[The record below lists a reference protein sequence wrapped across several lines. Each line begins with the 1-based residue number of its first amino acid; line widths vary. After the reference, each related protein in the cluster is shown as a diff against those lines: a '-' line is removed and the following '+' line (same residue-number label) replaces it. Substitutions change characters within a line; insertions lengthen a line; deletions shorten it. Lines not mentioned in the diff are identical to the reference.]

1 MELKTKGITGA
12 FSTIIFT
19 LLCGC
24 ASGGG
29 YETVPRS
36 SAGTTQTID
45 QGTVV
50 ATRDVRIE
58 GESSQL
64 GLYGGGIMGSAVG
77 STVGSGDG
85 QVLASAGGAVVG
97 AVVGKQVEKAMTSK
111 IAQEITIEM
120 DDGSTVVVV
129 QEWREPSFN
138 AGERVSVLEARGGY
152 ARVRHE
158 DYTASQF

>member
-1 MELKTKGITGA
+1 MELKAKGITGA
-12 FSTIIFT
+12 FSTIILV

-129 QEWREPSFN
+129 QELKEPRFN
-138 AGERVSVLEARGGY
+138 TGERVSVLEARGGY

-158 DYTASQF
+158 DYTVSQF

>member
-1 MELKTKGITGA
+1 MDFKTKGIVG
-12 FSTIIFT
+12 T
-19 LLCGC
+19 LCSLILALMCGC

-29 YETVPRS
+29 YETVPRT
-36 SAGTTQTID
+36 SAGTAQSLD

-50 ATRDVRIE
+50 ATRNVKIE

-85 QVLASAGGAVVG
+85 RVLASAGGAVVG
-97 AVVGKQVEKAMTSK
+97 AVVGQQVEKAMTSK

-120 DDGSTVVVV
+120 DDGNTVVIV
-129 QEWREPSFN
+129 QELQEPRFST
-138 AGERVSVLEARGGY
+138 GDRVSVLEARGGY

-158 DYTASQF
+158 DYTVPTF

>member
-50 ATRDVRIE
+50 ATREVRIE

-97 AVVGKQVEKAMTSK
+97 AVVGKQVEKAMTSR

-120 DDGSTVVVV
+120 DDGSAVVVV
-129 QEWREPSFN
+129 QELQEPRFN

-158 DYTASQF
+158 DYAASQF

>member
-1 MELKTKGITGA
+1 METRYTIITGT
-12 FSTIIFT
+12 FCSIILS

-24 ASGGG
+24 ASGG

-36 SAGTTQTID
+36 SASTTQTLD

-50 ATRDVRIE
+50 ATRNVKIE

-77 STVGSGDG
+77 STVGHGDG

-97 AVVGKQVEKAMTSK
+97 AVVGQQVEKTMTTK
-111 IAQEITIEM
+111 IAQELTIEM
-120 DDGSTVVVV
+120 DDGNTVVVV
-129 QEWREPSFN
+129 QELKDPKFTT
-138 AGERVSVLEARGGY
+138 GDRVSVLEARGGY

-158 DYTASQF
+158 DYTVLQF

>member
-1 MELKTKGITGA
+1 MELKTKGITGVI
-12 FSTIIFT
+12 STIILT
-19 LLCGC
+19 LLYGC
-24 ASGGG
+24 VSGGG

-50 ATRDVRIE
+50 ASRDVRIE
-58 GESSQL
+58 GDSSQL
-64 GLYGGGIMGSAVG
+64 GLYGGGIMGSALG
-77 STVGSGDG
+77 STIGSKDG

-97 AVVGKQVEKAMTSK
+97 AVVGKQVEKALTSK

-120 DDGSTVVVV
+120 DDGRIVVVV
-129 QEWREPSFN
+129 QELQEPRFS

-158 DYTASQF
+158 DYTAPQF

>member
-1 MELKTKGITGA
+1 MKKLLNGILWATGTVVLSVIYGCS
-12 FSTIIFT
+12 ST
-19 LLCGC
+19 
-24 ASGGG
+24 GG
-29 YETVPRS
+29 YETVPRT
-36 SAGTTQTID
+36 SAGTTQTLD

-50 ATRDVRIE
+50 ATRDVKIE

-77 STVGSGDG
+77 STVGRGDG
-85 QVLASAGGAVVG
+85 QILASAGGAVAG

-120 DDGSTVVVV
+120 DDGHTIVVV
-129 QEWREPSFN
+129 QELQEPRFST
-138 AGERVSVLEARGGY
+138 GDRVSVLEARGGY

-158 DYTASQF
+158 DYTVSQF

>member
-1 MELKTKGITGA
+1 MELKTKGINGA
-12 FSTIIFT
+12 FSTIIFAF
-19 LLCGC
+19 LCGC

-64 GLYGGGIMGSAVG
+64 GLYGGGILGSAVG

-129 QEWREPSFN
+129 QELQEPRFN

>member
-1 MELKTKGITGA
+1 MELKTKGISGA
-12 FSTIIFT
+12 FCSIVLA

-36 SAGTTQTID
+36 SASTTQTLD

-50 ATRDVRIE
+50 ATRDVMIE

-120 DDGSTVVVV
+120 DDGSTIVVV
-129 QEWREPSFN
+129 QELQEPRFSS
-138 AGERVSVLEARGGY
+138 GDRVSVLEARGGY

-158 DYTASQF
+158 DYTVSQF